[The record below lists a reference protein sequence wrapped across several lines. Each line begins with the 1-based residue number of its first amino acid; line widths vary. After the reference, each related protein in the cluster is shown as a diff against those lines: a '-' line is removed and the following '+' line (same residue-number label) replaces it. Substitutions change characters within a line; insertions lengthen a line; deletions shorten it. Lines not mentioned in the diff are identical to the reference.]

1 MQLSYTPA
9 CSQPVAAGLAIAVGL
24 RRLKERK
31 ADLRADFGD
40 AWGTLLRDAQI
51 NVRAVPA
58 DEGRYPRISVTAP
71 ARVFADVM
79 ILAEEL
85 QQSERMVRELA
96 LEVGA
101 RDVFDEAVQVVEDAR
116 ERPTVRDVA
125 VGLGLDGDD
134 WSE

>member
-1 MQLSYTPA
+1 MRLSFTPA

-24 RRLKERK
+24 RRLKERE
-31 ADLRADFGD
+31 ADLRTDFGD
-40 AWGTLLRDAQI
+40 AWGTLLRNAQI
-51 NVRAVPA
+51 DSRAVPA
-58 DEGRYPRISVTAP
+58 DEDRYPRMSVTAP

-79 ILAEEL
+79 VMADDL

-101 RDVFDEAVQVVEDAR
+101 KNVFDAAVQLVEDAQ

-125 VGLGLDGDD
+125 VGLCLDGND